1 MKKPLFAFFDKKSA
15 FCPILF
21 YAQNKRLLIK
31 RVNYFTNSGCFSDKF
46 CEIF

>member
-31 RVNYFTNSGCFSDKF
+31 RVDYFTNGSRLSDKF
-46 CEIF
+46 CEII